1 MEEPMAADPRP
12 TQDAGPRLSRDRV
25 LAMAIGLADADG
37 IEALTIRRLAAE
49 LGVGTMSVYYYVADK
64 DEILDGI
71 VDMVVDEMDLP
82 GSGADWKAELRTAAL
97 SAHEALIRHP
107 WAAGLLLSGP
117 RVSAARMRQMD
128 AILGCLRGAGFTPEM
143 TDHAYHALD
152 SHITGFTLWLVGI
165 SAGMERLGPID
176 AFLRRVDRDALPH
189 LAEHI
194 DQHMKERSPDE
205 IGEFEFGLNLILDG
219 LERMLAAAG

>member
-1 MEEPMAADPRP
+1 MATDPQPMAAPG
-12 TQDAGPRLSRDRV
+12 ARLSRDRV
-25 LAMAIGLADADG
+25 LEAAMALADADG
-37 IEALTIRRLAAE
+37 IDALTIRRLASE
-49 LGVGTMSVYYYVADK
+49 LGVGAMSVYYYVADK

-71 VDMVVDEMDLP
+71 VDRVVEEMELP
-82 GSGADWKAELRTAAL
+82 RPRADWKTELRTAAL
-97 SAHEALIRHP
+97 SAHAALIRHP

-117 RVSAARMRQMD
+117 RVSEARMRQMD
-128 AILGCLRGAGFTPEM
+128 AILGCLRSAGFSPEM

-176 AFLRRVDRDALPH
+176 EFLRRVDRAALPH

-194 DQHMKERSPDE
+194 DQHLKERDPNE
-205 IGEFEFGLNLILDG
+205 IGEFEFGLLLILDG
-219 LERMLAAAG
+219 LGRQLASDGGSR